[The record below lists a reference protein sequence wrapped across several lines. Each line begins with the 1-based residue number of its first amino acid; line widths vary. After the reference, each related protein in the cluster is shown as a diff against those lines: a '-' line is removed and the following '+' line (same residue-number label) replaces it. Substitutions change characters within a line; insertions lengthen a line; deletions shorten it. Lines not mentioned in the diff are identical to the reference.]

1 MTDKFTIVGKAP
13 TSAVSEI
20 WYTDKSWWAEQE
32 LVKEFTSKTSSK
44 PHPRLAIF
52 IQKLISICKEEL
64 LDLPL

>member
-1 MTDKFTIVGKAP
+1 MTDKFTIVGKVP

-32 LVKEFTSKTSSK
+32 LLKEFTSKTSSQ

-52 IQKLISICKEEL
+52 IQK
-64 LDLPL
+64 P